1 MCKNKFKYYDEEV
14 LKNTDLT
21 CNNELKIQYVIKLID
36 ELQIE
41 YSNCMHEKDK
51 FEIQEK
57 INNKADR
64 FDIIRM
70 DESKSN
76 KTDLNAIALTIDYMH
91 KQFE

>member
-1 MCKNKFKYYDEEV
+1 LCKNKFKYYDEEV

-70 DESKSN
+70 DETKSN
-76 KTDLNAIALTIDYMH
+76 KTDLNAIALTID
-91 KQFE
+91 

>member
-1 MCKNKFKYYDEEV
+1 LCKNKFKYYDEEV